1 MALTTDPVVSP
12 RHGRRA
18 LFGRIS
24 AAVERSA
31 VPVRAV
37 DAANARTGIPR
48 GAAGPRR
55 AGWGRRYSFRLLLAD
70 LLGLLV
76 AAQVVHLIGFPPV
89 SADGSIDGRPVP
101 SVALTAVLL
110 IVWMLAL
117 TWSGSRDPTTIGYGA
132 IEYRRIVRATLY

>member
-18 LFGRIS
+18 VLGRIS

-31 VPVRAV
+31 APVRAV

-76 AAQVVHLIGFPPV
+76 AAQVVHLIG
-89 SADGSIDGRPVP
+89 SHRS
-101 SVALTAVLL
+101 ALTAPS
-110 IVWMLAL
+110 
-117 TWSGSRDPTTIGYGA
+117 TG
-132 IEYRRIVRATLY
+132 VRCPRWR

>member
-1 MALTTDPVVSP
+1 M
-12 RHGRRA
+12 
-18 LFGRIS
+18 
-24 AAVERSA
+24 
-31 VPVRAV
+31 PVRAV

-101 SVALTAVLL
+101 SVALTRTYFGLGGRKCL
-110 IVWMLAL
+110 
-117 TWSGSRDPTTIGYGA
+117 
-132 IEYRRIVRATLY
+132 